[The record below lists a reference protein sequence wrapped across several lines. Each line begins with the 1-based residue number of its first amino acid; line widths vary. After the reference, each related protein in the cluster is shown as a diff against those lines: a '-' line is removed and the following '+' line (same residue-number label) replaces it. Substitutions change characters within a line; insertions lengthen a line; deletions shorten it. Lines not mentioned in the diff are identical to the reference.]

1 VAGRDIFKIP
11 SVSRASNIIEAPKIF
26 PRKEAMT
33 SWLELLFT
41 VIAFGGFIVIATIY
55 KPGVSAAEA
64 GNSADSESRE
74 V

>member
-1 VAGRDIFKIP
+1 
-11 SVSRASNIIEAPKIF
+11 
-26 PRKEAMT
+26 MT

-41 VIAFGGFIVIATIY
+41 VIAFAGFIVIANIY
-55 KPGVSAAEA
+55 KPGVSAAET

>member
-1 VAGRDIFKIP
+1 
-11 SVSRASNIIEAPKIF
+11 
-26 PRKEAMT
+26 MT